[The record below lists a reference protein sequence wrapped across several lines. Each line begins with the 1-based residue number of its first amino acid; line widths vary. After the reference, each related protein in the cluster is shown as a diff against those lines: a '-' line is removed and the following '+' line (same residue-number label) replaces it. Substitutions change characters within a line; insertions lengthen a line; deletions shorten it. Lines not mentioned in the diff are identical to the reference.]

1 MTELQE
7 IQKRFEW
14 IDPLRVLAAFGVML
28 AHIAAR
34 DWHELDVTG
43 AAWQICNFY
52 DSLGHSSMRCF
63 VMISGAIF
71 LSRPLDIK
79 KLYSKNLLR
88 IATAFSCWSLYY
100 AYFGISQSKPVIE
113 RIITGATHLWYCYA
127 IAGVYILMP
136 LLKRISEDSRLTDY
150 YLKIAFV
157 FKFLLTT
164 FALLLGLFGCT
175 KAASTGI
182 RTAAGYFYTGAPF
195 ALAFYFMLGYR
206 LAHTDFPKKTRRLIY
221 LAGIIGVFSTIFL
234 TSYASVSAGKPIA
247 SFYGGFTLNTLF
259 VATALFVFAKY
270 NLKSGKFIRK
280 LSDCTFGAY
289 LVHAAFD
296 IQFHRMGIVMDRCP
310 LLLIPAI
317 ALAVFVCSF
326 AASALLN
333 RIPCVKKYI
342 V

>member
-1 MTELQE
+1 MLETEN
-7 IQKRFEW
+7 RFEW
-14 IDPLRVLAAFGVML
+14 MDPLRVLAVFAVML
-28 AHIAAR
+28 LHIAAR
-34 DWHELDVTG
+34 DWLKLDVTG

-52 DSLGHSSMRCF
+52 NSLGRWAVPCF

-71 LSRPLDIK
+71 LSRPLDLK

-88 IATAFSCWSLYY
+88 IATAFLFWSLYY

-136 LLKRISEDSRLTDY
+136 LLKRISEDTRLTDY

-164 FALLLGLFGCT
+164 FAFLLELFDCT
-175 KAASTGI
+175 KAAANGI
-182 RTAAGYFYTGAPF
+182 QAASGHFYTGAPF
-195 ALAFYFMLGYR
+195 AFTFYFLLGYR
-206 LAHTDFPKKTRRLIY
+206 LAHTDLSKKTRRLIY

-234 TSYASVSAGKPIA
+234 TSYASVSAGKGIV
-247 SFYGGFTLNTLF
+247 SFYRNFTLNTLF
-259 VATALFVFAKY
+259 AAAALFVFAKY

-296 IQFHRMGIVMDRCP
+296 IWFQRMGIVADSCP

-333 RIPCVKKYI
+333 RIPYVKKYI

>member
-1 MTELQE
+1 
-7 IQKRFEW
+7 
-14 IDPLRVLAAFGVML
+14 
-28 AHIAAR
+28 
-34 DWHELDVTG
+34 
-43 AAWQICNFY
+43 
-52 DSLGHSSMRCF
+52 
-63 VMISGAIF
+63 
-71 LSRPLDIK
+71 
-79 KLYSKNLLR
+79 
-88 IATAFSCWSLYY
+88 
-100 AYFGISQSKPVIE
+100 
-113 RIITGATHLWYCYA
+113 
-127 IAGVYILMP
+127 MP

-164 FALLLGLFGCT
+164 FALLLGLFNCT
-175 KAASTGI
+175 KAVSTGI
-182 RTAAGYFYTGAPF
+182 RPAAGYFYTGAPF

-206 LAHTDFPKKTRRLIY
+206 LAHTDLSKKTRRLIY
-221 LAGIIGVFSTIFL
+221 LAGIVGVFSTIFL